1 MRTDMDA
8 LVLEHYVLLKSEQSP
23 IVQDESWQKEFV
35 LD

>member
-8 LVLEHYVLLKSEQSP
+8 LVLENFILLKTEQAP
-23 IVQDESWQKEFV
+23 VADDQAWRKEFV